1 MLNLVII
8 LCFISNESILS
19 QEIQGLYAI
28 VVQDQA
34 PHKRV
39 GAVELKG
46 DDVDLLT
53 DLVILLAQVHLQ
65 LVDHKGAWTNLEGVV
80 PLEVDAANA
89 PLAEHDGEWELMWII
104 ERNPPHRDAISLPMR
119 HVELDDGIWLL
130 SVDRVNLVVV
140 PSNNSEPFALQ
151 MDNAPDVVTDQVPL
165 GAEHKSHLCV
175 FTRLVLILLGSSGVG
190 VPVLYI
196 HLALTIRINV
206 LGWVL

>member
-65 LVDHKGAWTNLEGVV
+65 LVDVIRDALVFPWANLEGVV

-89 PLAEHDGEWELMWII
+89 RLAEHDGEWELMRII
-104 ERNPPHRDAISLPMR
+104 ERNQPH
-119 HVELDDGIWLL
+119 
-130 SVDRVNLVVV
+130 
-140 PSNNSEPFALQ
+140 
-151 MDNAPDVVTDQVPL
+151 
-165 GAEHKSHLCV
+165 
-175 FTRLVLILLGSSGVG
+175 
-190 VPVLYI
+190 
-196 HLALTIRINV
+196 
-206 LGWVL
+206 